1 MKVLK
6 TLKKISLK
14 MMTIK
19 KEKRNVQKRTTIQ
32 STIMAGLFRLQTLLL
47 DLTNPL
53 FYVHTMMC
61 ILILTG
67 GP

>member
-19 KEKRNVQKRTTIQ
+19 KEKRNVQKRTIQ